1 MAVANLLGRTE
12 EKMKGSQRGE
22 EELALVQLRE

>member
-1 MAVANLLGRTE
+1 MGVANLPGRIE

-22 EELALVQLRE
+22 EELASVPLRE